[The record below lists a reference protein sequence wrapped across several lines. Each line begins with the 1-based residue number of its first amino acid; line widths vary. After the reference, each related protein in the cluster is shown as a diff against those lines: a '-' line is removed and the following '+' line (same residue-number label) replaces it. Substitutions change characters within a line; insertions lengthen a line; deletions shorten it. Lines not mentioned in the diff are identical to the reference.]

1 MGVYQDEIDNHIQP
15 RIDALEAIK
24 AELLV
29 DLSFLEG
36 LASDIT
42 NAQFKTAAAAHSNA
56 GIQEWGTELP
66 ADETD
71 ANVQAWVASR
81 ITHKK
86 TLLGTHSTYVGYKDH
101 VTKGDDS
108 TLAWRESSVQA
119 DLDAWNSKKTAWLA
133 KESDPTDTT
142 SYTAVV
148 QPE

>member
-1 MGVYQDEIDNHIQP
+1 MGIYQDEIDNDIQP
-15 RIDALEAIK
+15 RIDALESAK

-29 DLSFLEG
+29 HVSFLEG

-56 GIQEWGTELP
+56 QVNEMGTALP
-66 ADETD
+66 AETSD
-71 ANVQAWVASR
+71 SDVQGIIQNEISY
-81 ITHKK
+81 KK

-108 TLAWRESSVQA
+108 TLAWRNSSIQA
-119 DLDAWNSKKTAWLA
+119 DLDALNSKKTAWLA
-133 KESDPTDTT
+133 KEADANDST
-142 SYTAVV
+142 SYDAVV